1 MRSDDVYL
9 YQCQAW
15 AKFTGDADY
24 DQPFHCDYV
33 NHTLTAPS
41 DDECLNC
48 VTILCYFSDV
58 TEAHGPM
65 HYVTRTDSASIAG
78 PEATLHADAGCNAAW
93 YTTSAPARRPRAAF
107 FRTASTCITAAPT

>member
-1 MRSDDVYL
+1 LLASLNLIGVHPALIEFARSAMRSDDVYL

-24 DQPFHCDYV
+24 DQPFHCDFV

-48 VTILCYFSDV
+48 VHDPVLLQRRHRGAR
-58 TEAHGPM
+58 AHAL
-65 HYVTRTDSASIAG
+65 R
-78 PEATLHADAGCNAAW
+78 
-93 YTTSAPARRPRAAF
+93 
-107 FRTASTCITAAPT
+107 APTRQRNGCGSGGDAPRDA